1 MKSISAKLLALQ
13 LVSALVVIAVLYALM
28 DRQLTRRMTANFMSH
43 GEVVAEA
50 LAKSVE
56 PALVGRDLT
65 SVQSALDAVLSIANV
80 QWAFVTGPDGRVL
93 AHTFVPKF
101 PDALKNRPRDPL
113 DHFAITLPGETTSI
127 VVIRKPV
134 LTGIVGTVSVGFSQ
148 ANLISSVHGMEMV
161 ILSSLTVVM
170 LVVTFA
176 LAVMTGRIV
185 GPVHALT
192 RAAKLLTGDQGAAFQ
207 ALPVRSNDEVGV
219 LTRAFNSMASE
230 VRGQRET
237 LEARVL
243 HRTQDLSDANAALA
257 EEIIERKR
265 TQQLQTMWQTLTRHL
280 AESTS
285 RDEVRPKLLQT
296 LCEGLGWDVGAIWRL
311 EPSADVVRCMEVW
324 LRPGARCE
332 GFGEATRAATL
343 AHGAGLPGR
352 MWAGRQPLWVED
364 VTTDQNFSRAQAALD
379 CGLHTAF
386 GFPVFYQDD
395 LSGFVELFSQAIHP
409 PDAELMLMGAA
420 LGSQIGQFI
429 VRKQAEADLLKAKE
443 VAEAANR
450 SKSEFLANMSHE
462 IRTPLN
468 GIIGMTDLAL
478 ETDLTSEQREYL
490 ETVKVSADS
499 LISVI
504 NDILDFS
511 KIEAGRVDLDV
522 TDFNVRDCMESTLKT
537 LALRADQK
545 GLELLCEVGHEVP
558 EMVRGDSGR
567 LRQVIINLVG
577 NAIKFT
583 SEGEVAV
590 TVQAGA
596 KGARLLHFTVTD
608 TGIGIAPD
616 KQQVIFEPF
625 SQADSSTTR
634 RYGGTGLGL
643 TISTRLVEMM
653 GGRIWVDSSAGRGSQ
668 FHFTAQLEAVAVE
681 SDADPIDVG
690 VRPALET
697 LRGAKVLV
705 VDDNRTN
712 RRILEG
718 LLNRWEMESTS
729 VESGAEALEQL
740 SAASGAGEPYEL
752 ILTDLNMP
760 VMDGFTLV
768 EHIRERSNLSAAT
781 IMMLSSGG
789 NRGDAARCQQLGMA
803 AYLMK
808 PIRQSELREAIAR
821 ALGARKHDGAMPLIT
836 RYTLGSAVDSPAF
849 LRILLAEDNP
859 VNQLLMTRLLEKR
872 GHHVKL
878 AGNGREAL
886 AALAQARY
894 DLVFMDLQMPEMDG
908 LEATAA
914 IRAGE
919 QTSGLHQMIV
929 ALTAHAMKGDSDRC
943 LAAGMDDYLSKPV
956 ALQDLDELLER
967 YAARLTQAPA
977 ASRTADSL
985 ELTTKGGTR

>member
-13 LVSALVVIAVLYALM
+13 LVSAVLVIAVLYALM
-28 DRQLTRRMTANFMSH
+28 DRQLTRRMTSNFISH

-65 SVQSALDAVLSIANV
+65 SVQSALDAVLSIADV
-80 QWAFVTGPDGRVL
+80 EWAFVTAPDGRVL

-101 PDALKNRPRDPL
+101 PDALKKQPRDPN
-113 DHFAITLPGETTSI
+113 DHTAITLPGQTTSI

-134 LTGIVGTVSVGFSQ
+134 LTGIVGTVSVGFNQ
-148 ANLISSVHGMEMV
+148 ANLISSVHVMEMV
-161 ILSSLTVVM
+161 ILSSITVVM

-176 LAVMTGRIV
+176 LALLTGRIV
-185 GPVHALT
+185 APVHALT

-243 HRTQDLSDANAALA
+243 HRTQDLSRANAALA

-265 TQQLQTMWQTLTRHL
+265 TQQLQTTSQTLTRHL

-285 RDEVRPKLLQT
+285 RDEVRPKILQA
-296 LCEGLGWDVGAIWRL
+296 LCEGLGWTVGVIWRL
-311 EPSADVVRCMEVW
+311 ESGAEALRCVEVW
-324 LRPGARCE
+324 LLPGAGCDR
-332 GFGEATRAATL
+332 FGEVTRATTL
-343 AHGAGLPGR
+343 TRGAGLPGR
-352 MWAGRQPLWVED
+352 MWASGQPAWVED

-386 GFPVFYQDD
+386 GFPVFYQND
-395 LSGFVELFSQAIHP
+395 LSGFVELFSLAIHP
-409 PDAELMLMGAA
+409 LDSELMLMGAA

-468 GIIGMTDLAL
+468 GVIGMTDLAL
-478 ETDLTSEQREYL
+478 ETELTAEQREYL

-499 LISVI
+499 LITVI

-511 KIEAGRVDLDV
+511 KIEAGRVDLDLI
-522 TDFNVRDCMESTLKT
+522 DFNLRECMESTLKT

-545 GLELLCEVGHEVP
+545 GLELLCEVGEVP

-567 LRQVIINLVG
+567 LRQIIVNLVG

-590 TVQAGA
+590 KVQSGA
-596 KGARLLHFTVTD
+596 KGTSLFHFTVTD

-616 KQQVIFEPF
+616 KLQLIFEPF

-643 TISTRLVEMM
+643 TISMRLVEMM
-653 GGRIWVDSSAGRGSQ
+653 GGRIWVDSNAGHGSE
-668 FHFTAQLEAVAVE
+668 FHFTAQLEVVDVDVDAV
-681 SDADPIDVG
+681 DAG
-690 VRPALET
+690 VPAAPEI

-718 LLNRWEMESTS
+718 LLRRWDMASTS
-729 VESGAEALEQL
+729 VESGAEALKQL
-740 SAASGAGEPYEL
+740 SAAWDAGEPYEL

-760 VMDGFTLV
+760 AMDGFTLV
-768 EHIRERSNLSAAT
+768 ERIRERSNLSAAT
-781 IMMLSSGG
+781 IMMLSSSGH
-789 NRGDAARCQQLGMA
+789 RGDAARCQQLGMA

-808 PIRQSELREAIAR
+808 PIRQTELREAIAR
-821 ALGARKHDGAMPLIT
+821 VLGARKLDSPMPLIT
-836 RYTLGSAVDSPAF
+836 RYTLGSAIESPGG
-849 LRILLAEDNP
+849 LRLLLAEDNP

-872 GHHVKL
+872 GHHVVL
-878 AGNGREAL
+878 AANGRAAL
-886 AALAQARY
+886 AALEAARY

-919 QTSGLHQMIV
+919 QTSGLHQIV
-929 ALTAHAMKGDSDRC
+929 IALTAHAMKGDSDRC
-943 LAAGMDDYLSKPV
+943 RAAGMDGYLSKPI
-956 ALQDLDELLER
+956 ALQELDELLER
-967 YAARLTQAPA
+967 YAARRTEAPA
-977 ASRTADSL
+977 ASPTADSL
-985 ELTTKGGTR
+985 ELTTPGRTR

>member
-13 LVSALVVIAVLYALM
+13 LVSAVLVIAVLYALM
-28 DRQLTRRMTANFMSH
+28 NRQLTQRMTANFISH

-65 SVQSALDAVLSIANV
+65 SVQSALDAVLSIPNV
-80 QWAFVTGPDGRVL
+80 QWAFVTAPDGRVL

-101 PDALKNRPRDPL
+101 PDVLKNRTAGL
-113 DHFAITLPGETTSI
+113 NDHSAITLPGETTSI

-134 LTGIVGTVSVGFSQ
+134 LTGIVGTVSVGFNE
-148 ANLISSVHGMEMV
+148 ANLISSVHVTEMV
-161 ILSSLTVVM
+161 ILSSITVVM

-185 GPVHALT
+185 APVHALT
-192 RAAKLLTGDQGAAFQ
+192 RAAQSLTGDSGAAFQ

-219 LTRAFNSMASE
+219 LTRAFNSMAGE

-243 HRTQDLSDANAALA
+243 HRTQDLSRVNAALA
-257 EEIIERKR
+257 EEISERKR
-265 TQQLQTMWQTLTRHL
+265 TQQLQSTSQTVTRHL
-280 AESTS
+280 AESAS
-285 RDEVRPKLLQT
+285 IDEVRPKILQT
-296 LCEGLGWDVGAIWRL
+296 LCEGLGWTVGAIWRL
-311 EPSADVVRCMEVW
+311 ESGADVLRCVEVW
-324 LRPGARCE
+324 LQPGAGCE
-332 GFGEATRAATL
+332 GFAELTRARTL
-343 AHGAGLPGR
+343 ARGTGLPGR
-352 MWAGRQPLWVED
+352 MWTSGQPAWVED
-364 VTTDQNFSRAQAALD
+364 VAQDPDFPLAEAALG
-379 CGLHTAF
+379 CGLRTAF
-386 GFPVFYQDD
+386 GFPVFFRND
-395 LSGFVELFSQAIHP
+395 LSGFIEFFSQDIHP
-409 PDAELMLMGAA
+409 PDKEMIRMGAA

-429 VRKQAEADLLKAKE
+429 VRKRTESDLHKAKE
-443 VAEAANR
+443 AAEAANR

-468 GIIGMTDLAL
+468 GVIGMTDLAL
-478 ETDLTSEQREYL
+478 ETELTAEQREYL

-499 LISVI
+499 LITVI

-511 KIEAGRVDLDV
+511 KIEAGRVDLDLI
-522 TDFNVRDCMESTLKT
+522 DFNLRDCLESTLKT

-545 GLELLCEVGHEVP
+545 GLELLCEVDTEVP
-558 EMVRGDSGR
+558 DMVRGDSGR
-567 LRQVIINLVG
+567 LRQVIVNLVG

-590 TVQAGA
+590 KVQAGA
-596 KGARLLHFTVTD
+596 KSTRLFHFTVTD
-608 TGIGIAPD
+608 TGIGIAAD
-616 KQQVIFEPF
+616 KQQLIFEPF

-653 GGRIWVDSSAGRGSQ
+653 GGRIWVDSNAGHGSQ
-668 FHFTAQLEAVAVE
+668 FHFTAQLEVV
-681 SDADPIDVG
+681 DAEANADALDMG
-690 VRPALET
+690 VPAAREI

-729 VESGAEALEQL
+729 VESGAEALEHL
-740 SAASGAGEPYEL
+740 SAAWDAGEPYDL

-768 EHIRERSNLSAAT
+768 ERIRQLSNLSAAT

-808 PIRQSELREAIAR
+808 PIRQAELREAIVR
-821 ALGARKHDGAMPLIT
+821 VLGARNLDGVMPLIT
-836 RYTLGSAVDSPAF
+836 RYTLGSAVEPPAG
-849 LRILLAEDNP
+849 LRLLLAEDNP

-872 GHHVKL
+872 GHHVVL
-878 AGNGREAL
+878 AANGREAL
-886 AALAQARY
+886 VALKEGRY

-919 QTSGLHQMIV
+919 QTSGLHQTVI

-943 LAAGMDDYLSKPV
+943 RAAGMDGYLSKPI
-956 ALQDLDELLER
+956 ALQELDELLER
-967 YAARLTQAPA
+967 YAARGAEAPA
-977 ASRTADSL
+977 APRTADSL
-985 ELTTKGGTR
+985 ELLTKGTTR

>member
-13 LVSALVVIAVLYALM
+13 LVSAVLVIGVLYALM
-28 DRQLTRRMTANFMSH
+28 DRQLTQRMRANFISH

-65 SVQSALDAVLSIANV
+65 SVQSALDAVLSIRNV
-80 QWAFVTGPDGRVL
+80 EWAFVAGPDGHVL

-101 PDALKNRPRDPL
+101 PDALKNRTQDPN
-113 DHFAITLPGETTSI
+113 DQFAIALPGENASI

-134 LTGIVGTVSVGFSQ
+134 LTGIVGTVSVGFSE

-161 ILSSLTVVM
+161 VLSSITAVM

-176 LAVMTGRIV
+176 LAMVTGRIV
-185 GPVHALT
+185 APVHALT
-192 RAAKLLTGDQGAAFQ
+192 RAAKLLTGDPGAAFE
-207 ALPVRSNDEVGV
+207 ALPVRSNDEVGL

-243 HRTQDLSDANAALA
+243 HRTQDLSRVNATLA

-265 TQQLQTMWQTLTRHL
+265 TQQLQTTSQTLTRHL

-285 RDEVRPKLLQT
+285 KDDVRPKLLQA
-296 LCEGLGWDVGAIWRL
+296 LCEGLGWTVGAIWRL
-311 EPSADVVRCMEVW
+311 ERGADVLRCVEVW
-324 LRPGARCE
+324 LQPGAGCE
-332 GFGEATRAATL
+332 GFGEVTRATTL
-343 AHGAGLPGR
+343 APGAGLPGR
-352 MWAGRQPLWVED
+352 MWTSHQPAWIED
-364 VTTDQNFSRAQAALD
+364 VTTDQNFPRAQAALD

-386 GFPVFYQDD
+386 GFPVFYQND
-395 LSGFVELFSQAIHP
+395 LSGFVELFSQEIHP
-409 PDAELMLMGAA
+409 PDKELILMGAA

-429 VRKQAEADLLKAKE
+429 VRKEAEADLLKAKE
-443 VAEAANR
+443 GAEAANR

-468 GIIGMTDLAL
+468 GVIGMTDLAL
-478 ETDLTSEQREYL
+478 ETELTTEQREYL

-499 LISVI
+499 LITVI

-511 KIEAGRVDLDV
+511 KIEAGRVDLDLI
-522 TDFNVRDCMESTLKT
+522 DFNLRDCMESTLKT

-545 GLELLCEVGHEVP
+545 GLELLCEVGPEVP

-567 LRQVIINLVG
+567 LRQVIVNLVG

-583 SEGEVAV
+583 SEGEVLV
-590 TVQAGA
+590 KVQASA
-596 KGARLLHFTVTD
+596 TGARLLHFTVTD

-616 KQQVIFEPF
+616 KQKLIFEPF

-653 GGRIWVDSSAGRGSQ
+653 GGRIWVDSSAGSGSQ
-668 FHFTAQLEAVAVE
+668 FHFTAQLEVAANAEV
-681 SDADPIDVG
+681 DARDIGASAAPEI
-690 VRPALET
+690 
-697 LRGAKVLV
+697 LRGARVLV

-718 LLNRWEMESTS
+718 LLNRWDMESTS

-740 SAASGAGEPYEL
+740 SAAWDAGEPYEL

-808 PIRQSELREAIAR
+808 PIRQAELREAIGR
-821 ALGARKHDGAMPLIT
+821 ALGARKLDSAMPLIT
-836 RYTLGSAVDSPAF
+836 RYTLGSAVEPPAV
-849 LRILLAEDNP
+849 LRLLLAEDNP

-872 GHHVKL
+872 GHHVVL
-878 AGNGREAL
+878 AANGLEAL
-886 AALAQARY
+886 AALELGRY

-919 QTSGLHQMIV
+919 QTSGLHQIV
-929 ALTAHAMKGDSDRC
+929 IALTAHAMKGDSDRC
-943 LAAGMDDYLSKPV
+943 RAAGMDGYLSKPI
-956 ALQDLDELLER
+956 ALQELDDLLER
-967 YAARLTQAPA
+967 YAARRTEAPA
-977 ASRTADSL
+977 ASETADSL
-985 ELTTKGGTR
+985 ELSTKGRT